1 MNPGNII
8 ILNGTSSSGKSSI
21 LRALQDIMDKPYLDA
36 GIDKFLWMLPRRYIN
51 EPAYWQ
57 QLYQYEWPQ
66 PEQMVIHAA
75 PLAHQLMAGMHQ
87 AIAALAHAGN
97 HVVADH
103 VLTEPSW
110 VQQCAALFADLP
122 AWLVHITCPL
132 AVLEEREQAR
142 RDRTLGQ
149 ARAQFHLV
157 HAHALCDLEI
167 DTAQHEAHTCAEMIK
182 QHLLAG
188 PPPTAFKRL
197 ATLSNLQPLPKQGQ
211 SDVY

>member
-1 MNPGNII
+1 MKPGNII

-21 LRALQDIMDKPYLDA
+21 LRALQEIMDEPYLDA

-57 QLYQYEWPQ
+57 RVYQYEWPQ
-66 PEQMVIHAA
+66 PDQLMIRAA
-75 PLAHQLMAGMHQ
+75 PLGHQLMDGMHQ
-87 AIAALAHAGN
+87 AIAALAQAGN

-103 VLTEPSW
+103 VLAEPAW
-110 VQQCAALFADLP
+110 VRQCAALFSNLP

-132 AVLEEREQAR
+132 AVLEERERAR

-157 HAHALCDLEI
+157 HAHAICDLEI
-167 DTAQHEAHTCAEMIK
+167 DTAQHDVNACAKIIK
-182 QHLLAG
+182 QHMLAG
-188 PPPTAFKRL
+188 PPPTAFAKL
-197 ATLSNLQPLPKQGQ
+197 AKEG
-211 SDVY
+211 